1 MLKMYVNETEL
12 NPAGLGAQK
21 GSLNGEDVLVVAFCT
36 DKQIDDALAIFKAL
50 PDDTV
55 IKIVNEKREQAYT
68 GYVSLG
74 DEVNIKPNVDG
85 TYNYT
90 VYMHKKSALDI
101 AKQAAADVEYLAAV
115 SGVEL

>member
-1 MLKMYVNETEL
+1 MLNMYVNKTEL
-12 NPAGLGAQK
+12 MPVGLGAQK
-21 GSLNGEDVLVVAFCT
+21 GNLNGEDVLVVAFCT
-36 DKQIDDALAIFKAL
+36 DRQIDDALAIFKVL

-55 IKIVNEKREQAYT
+55 IKIVNEKKEQAYT

-74 DEVNIKPNVDG
+74 DEINIKPN
-85 TYNYT
+85 YT
-90 VYMHKKSALDI
+90 VYLHKKSALDI

>member
-1 MLKMYVNETEL
+1 MLNMYVNKTEVM
-12 NPAGLGAQK
+12 PVGLGAQK
-21 GSLNGEDVLVVAFCT
+21 GNLNGEDVLVVAFCT
-36 DKQIDDALAIFKAL
+36 DRQIDDALAIFKAL

-55 IKIVNEKREQAYT
+55 IKIVNEKKEQAYT

-74 DEVNIKPNVDG
+74 DEINIKPNVDG

-90 VYMHKKSALDI
+90 VYLHKKSALDI